1 LLHLWIHP
9 FPIVEGEG
17 DFFFDESEVLGG
29 LDDAARAALLARQAE
44 GMELEDGQELVEVSP
59 SLA

>member
-1 LLHLWIHP
+1 M
-9 FPIVEGEG
+9 EGEG